1 VEEVRVTIAGKVIV
15 ASRED
20 VEAVARGLKPEPV
33 TKHWVKVAG
42 KMFPPKQL
50 LEAVAKAKG
59 VPLNRLDF
67 QTMSARRFFNK
78 LGFEMNQ

>member
-1 VEEVRVTIAGKVIV
+1 
-15 ASRED
+15 
-20 VEAVARGLKPEPV
+20 
-33 TKHWVKVAG
+33 
-42 KMFPPKQL
+42 MFPPRQL

>member
-42 KMFPPKQL
+42 KMFPPKRL

-59 VPLNRLDF
+59 VPLDRLGF
-67 QTMSARRFFNK
+67 QTMSARRSFNK